1 MLHFF
6 ISNIKN
12 REIENLIVEFDE
24 NSSFP
29 CKSTE
34 DFRSD
39 LSVCAESAAEQFAIS
54 AGSEII
60 ARIHLRRPSVP
71 NLRNAPANRRR
82 PTSGKKYFKLRP
94 LLQDKG
100 LKLQFSKIDIFS

>member
-39 LSVCAESAAEQFAIS
+39 LSVCAESAAEQFAFS

-82 PTSGKKYFKLRP
+82 PTSGKKYL
-94 LLQDKG
+94 
-100 LKLQFSKIDIFS
+100 S